1 MVAVGACST
10 APASPGSTSG
20 TPGGQPTTGQPAAT
34 GNPLFP
40 VPGDFDIDRVRLME
54 PADLPD
60 GVPVPVPFGGE
71 IDTDVGVFEGE
82 VLAVDYDPR
91 FFATAA
97 AFYATWIQ
105 LEGLD
110 ASPLIPV
117 SGNAVGWEV
126 TVDGE
131 PVRIEI
137 TLSPDGAA
145 TQLRISWG

>member
-1 MVAVGACST
+1 M
-10 APASPGSTSG
+10 
-20 TPGGQPTTGQPAAT
+20 
-34 GNPLFP
+34 
-40 VPGDFDIDRVRLME
+40 D

-71 IDTDVGVFEGE
+71 INAAGVFEGE

-91 FFATAA
+91 FFNTAA

-105 LEGLD
+105 LQGLD
-110 ASPLIPV
+110 ASSLIPV

-145 TQLRISWG
+145 TQLRIYWP